1 MSRSTK
7 EIGDELELRA
17 ERTLGGEQVK
27 QSGGGKFW
35 KLDVKSGIGLLRF
48 VWSCKN
54 TDKDYIRIT
63 KDQLREAREAA
74 RGMRG
79 SGDGYTAGM
88 VIGVDGE
95 AFALIQLDDF
105 AEILTADRSDVIP
118 IAASKAAERRAGARR
133 LRLG

>member
-1 MSRSTK
+1 MTRTTK

-17 ERTLGGEQVK
+17 QTVLNGEKVK

-35 KLDVKSGIGLLRF
+35 KLDVRTGIGLLRF

-63 KDQLREAREAA
+63 ADMLREAREAA

-79 SGDGYTAGM
+79 TGDGYTAGM
-88 VIGVDGE
+88 VIGVAGRAYVLTE
-95 AFALIQLDDF
+95 LEDF
-105 AEILTADRSDVIP
+105 GEILTAETSSVTP
-118 IAASKAAERRAGARR
+118 IEPSKAAQRRAGARR